1 MEGNAAPSLA
11 CHPLQH
17 SLRAEVLN
25 KESERD
31 VWSQDMVADT
41 DAVEQIGP
49 AVLASGTDEYGVSK
63 VLPS

>member
-1 MEGNAAPSLA
+1 MSSSAALP
-11 CHPLQH
+11 
-17 SLRAEVLN
+17 LRAEVLN

-41 DAVEQIGP
+41 DAIKQIGP

-63 VLPS
+63 VLPSPFVGLL